1 MRWLLLK
8 DLRILRRS
16 PLLVGMLVV
25 YPVAI
30 ALMIGFALSSPPGK
44 PKVAFYTGVAPGK
57 GKIHFGTQQLDV
69 AKYAQQLFQSVQPI
83 HASSPAQAVADV
95 RAGRAEAALIVPRD
109 IVAQIQG
116 LLQTGNGNPTV
127 QLILNSKNPLE
138 RQFAEQAVQ
147 MRVDQVQQAVSKQ
160 VLATVVDDLQV
171 VLNGGKINFLGHDVQ
186 LLGLRNA
193 RAIVEGAIAA
203 LPRSSP
209 LVPALHGVV
218 AFADVAIAGLAFAGP
233 ALGQIGTP
241 LTVQVSQLAG
251 RTTPTAAYAVAIA
264 AVVSLMFVA
273 LLLGA
278 GMLALERSEH
288 TYLRLV
294 RGPVGEWTLLC
305 EKGILAAACA
315 VAVALLMSA
324 LVSSFVSIEWSRFE
338 LWVLALAGAGI
349 AFGALGVT
357 IGAVAREVSA
367 ASLMA
372 FLFSLPIAFLALI
385 PATAVSGALARALDA
400 ISFVFPF
407 RAALEAVAS
416 AFSDASPGIGL
427 PLLHLVVLG
436 AVYAVL
442 SRLALVR
449 FAR

>member
-8 DLRILRRS
+8 DLQILRRS
-16 PLLVGMLVV
+16 PLLVGILVV

-57 GKIHFGTQQLDV
+57 GKIHFGSQQLDV
-69 AKYAQQLFQSVQPI
+69 AKYAQELFQSVQPI
-83 HASSPAQAVADV
+83 HAASAAAAVADV

-127 QLILNSKNPLE
+127 QLVLNSKNPLE
-138 RQFAEQAVQ
+138 RQFAQQAIQ

-171 VLNGGKINFLGHDVQ
+171 VLSGGTINFLGHNVQ

-209 LVPALHGVV
+209 LQPALHGVV

-241 LTVQVSQLAG
+241 LTVQVSQLSG
-251 RTTPTAAYAVAIA
+251 RTTPTASYAVAIA

-294 RGPVGEWTLLC
+294 RGPVSESVLLA
-305 EKGILAAACA
+305 EKGILAGVCAALVTLAMAA
-315 VAVALLMSA
+315 V
-324 LVSSFVSIEWSRFE
+324 VSSFVSIEWSRFE
-338 LWVLALAGAGI
+338 LWVLALAVAGL
-349 AFGALGVT
+349 AFGALGAT
-357 IGAVAREVSA
+357 IGALAREVSA

-385 PATAVSGALARALDA
+385 PATAVSGALASVLDA

-407 RAALEAVAS
+407 RPGLQAVAN
-416 AFSDASPGIGL
+416 AFSGASPGLGL
-427 PLLHLVVLG
+427 PLLHLAVL
-436 AVYAVL
+436 AAAYAVL
-442 SRLALVR
+442 ARLALIR